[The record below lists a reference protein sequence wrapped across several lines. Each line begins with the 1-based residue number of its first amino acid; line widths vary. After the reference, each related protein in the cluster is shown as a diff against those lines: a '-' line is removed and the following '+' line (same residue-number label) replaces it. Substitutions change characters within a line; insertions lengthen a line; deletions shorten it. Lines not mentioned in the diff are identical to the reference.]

1 MSLNSFNIANL
12 KGVGAKRAEQFKKLG
27 IVSTRD
33 LLEFYPRH
41 YEDWSKCYSVSEAPL
56 GENCCVKGYVS
67 TKVSEVRIRKGLT
80 LYKFTVTDGMANMFV
95 TLFNQK
101 YAAQKI
107 FRGGE
112 FLFFGKVTGNSFF
125 RKEMSSPS
133 VEPVESDKIRPIY
146 HTTEG
151 LNSKYIEKCVAQA
164 LELLGDDLSDPI
176 PEKIRQS
183 QELCHRRFAIE
194 NIHFPKDS
202 ESVEIAKKR
211 LVFEELLNLQI
222 GLLMLKGHNK
232 TAKTKPMPKDFTDE
246 FIKKLPFTP
255 TGAQLRAI
263 KTAAGDLQSITP
275 MSRLLQGD
283 VGSGKTA
290 VAAALLYNAA
300 KNGFQ
305 SSLMA
310 PTEILAQQHYSSISK
325 MMNGTG
331 IRVMLLTGSTP
342 TNERKKVLELLKNGE
357 IDILIGTHA
366 LIQNGVDFKNLG
378 LVITDEQHRFGV
390 GQRSSFSEKGDN
402 PHTLVMSATPI
413 PRTLALVIYGDLDI
427 SVLDEM
433 PAGRKPV
440 ETYRVTSEIRKR
452 AYTYVKKHL
461 DKGQQ
466 GYIVCPMVDENEDFD
481 LVSAVKFYEKLQK
494 GFFKDYKLGLLH
506 GKMKPAEKDE
516 VMRNFASGE
525 IQLLVATT
533 VIEVGVDV
541 PNSNIMVIENADRFG
556 LSQLHQ
562 LRGRVGRGE
571 EQATCILI
579 SDAEND
585 EAKQRLKVMCD
596 TTDGFKIADEDLKLR
611 GPGDFFG
618 SKQHGL
624 PTLKIASIFDDRG
637 ALKST
642 SRLAREILKAD
653 PELTSAEYTLL
664 RKNIER
670 LFAKSFS
677 GGYN

>member
-1 MSLNSFNIANL
+1 MVLDDYNIANL
-12 KGVGAKRAEQFKKLG
+12 KGVGTKRAEQFKKLG
-27 IVSTRD
+27 IISVRD

-67 TKVSEVRIRKGLT
+67 TKVSAVRIRKGLT
-80 LYKFTVTDGMANMFV
+80 LYKFTVTDGMTNMFV
-95 TLFNQK
+95 TLFNTK
-101 YAAQKI
+101 YTAEKI

-112 FLFFGKVTGNSFF
+112 FLFFGKITGNFF

-151 LNSKYIEKCVAQA
+151 MNSKYIEKCVASA
-164 LELLGDDLSDPI
+164 LDMLGDDLTDPL
-176 PEKIRQS
+176 PEKIRS
-183 QELCHRRFAIE
+183 KFELCHKRFAMQ
-194 NIHFPKDS
+194 NIHFPENS
-202 ESVEIAKKR
+202 ESLEIAKKR
-211 LVFEELLNLQI
+211 LVFEELLDLQL
-222 GLLMLKGHNK
+222 GLLMLKSH
-232 TAKTKPMPKDFTDE
+232 KTKEKTEPIKTDFTDE
-246 FIKKLPFTP
+246 FIKKLPFSP

-263 KTAAGDLQSITP
+263 KTSVKDMADTKP

-310 PTEILAQQHYSSISK
+310 PTEILAVQHYSSIAK

-331 IRVMLLTGSTP
+331 VCVMLLTGATP
-342 TNERKKVLELLKNGE
+342 TAERRKILELLKCGE

-390 GQRSSFSEKGDN
+390 GQRSSLLEKGNN

-433 PAGRKPV
+433 PKGRKPV
-440 ETYRVTSEIRKR
+440 ETYAVSSELRKR

-481 LVSAVKFYEKLQK
+481 LASAVKFYESLQK

-506 GKMKPAEKDE
+506 GKMKPAEKNS
-516 VMRNFASGE
+516 VMKGFANGE

-541 PNSNIMVIENADRFG
+541 PNSNIMVIENAERFG

-571 EQATCILI
+571 SKATCILI

-585 EAKQRLKVMCD
+585 EAKRRLKVMCD

-624 PTLKIASIFDDRG
+624 PTLKIASIFDDRSV
-637 ALKST
+637 LKST
-642 SRLAREILKAD
+642 SALAREILKSD
-653 PELTSAEYTLL
+653 PKLQSAEFALL
-664 RKNIER
+664 KQSVEKLFKN
-670 LFAKSFS
+670 SFS